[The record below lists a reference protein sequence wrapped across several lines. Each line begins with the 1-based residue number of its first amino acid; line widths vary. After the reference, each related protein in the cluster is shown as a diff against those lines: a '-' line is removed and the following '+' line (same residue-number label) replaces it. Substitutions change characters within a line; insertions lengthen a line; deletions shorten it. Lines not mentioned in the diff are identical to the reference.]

1 MVYRRSGM
9 SFGLLKDFLET
20 TEEERVEVL
29 YRYLVKGETG
39 SYIAEDLYRNKN
51 YAWKVSAITQGYN
64 ETGGKNRG
72 KVNTN
77 KETILLFVKSY
88 PKGTYETGV
97 TLLEFLDTPVKSILN
112 KSYNKDMLNSK
123 NLFVYSKHN
132 TTAGVDEVL
141 KYIYSNGL
149 GFPSEYKYSL
159 VLEGDIEKKVSKNEW
174 ERNATHV
181 SFVAVF
187 EDYLVYILGAL
198 DRSSVDL
205 LIPFKEIKE
214 FKIVDKSILE
224 VDVLYHGKTDLGHH
238 YRVTMQFSNKYE
250 VKAHRELFEALV
262 DQYKKWNLEGR
273 TNYSSQ
279 LPMIRDQHG
288 INTNLFI
295 GDILYNFLHEG
306 QTVNSIAESTFD
318 GQPKGYGVRAIA
330 KLLFFDFR
338 LKLSDRGK
346 LSASSFTKSD
356 YRNVVMHFKNGI
368 RVDKDEMSGGQPSQN
383 GIYVIERFLTDK

>member
-1 MVYRRSGM
+1 M

-77 KETILLFVKSY
+77 KETILVFVKSY
-88 PKGTYETGV
+88 PKGTYEAGV

-159 VLEGDIEKKVSKNEW
+159 VLGGDIEKKVSKNEW

-279 LPMIRDQHG
+279 LPMIREQHG

-306 QTVNSIAESTFD
+306 QTVNSIAESIFD

-356 YRNVVMHFKNGI
+356 YRNVVIHFKNGI

>member
-1 MVYRRSGM
+1 M

-88 PKGTYETGV
+88 PKETYETGV

-356 YRNVVMHFKNGI
+356 YRNVVIHFKNGI

>member
-1 MVYRRSGM
+1 M

-356 YRNVVMHFKNGI
+356 YRNVVIHFKNGI

>member
-1 MVYRRSGM
+1 M

-250 VKAHRELFEALV
+250 GKAHRELFEALV

-356 YRNVVMHFKNGI
+356 YRNVVIHFKNGI

>member
-306 QTVNSIAESTFD
+306 QTVNSIAESIFD

-356 YRNVVMHFKNGI
+356 YRNVVIHFKNGI

>member
-356 YRNVVMHFKNGI
+356 YRNVVIYFKNGI

>member
-1 MVYRRSGM
+1 M

-77 KETILLFVKSY
+77 KETILVFVKSY
-88 PKGTYETGV
+88 PKGTYEAGV

-112 KSYNKDMLNSK
+112 KSYNKDMLNSR

-132 TTAGVDEVL
+132 TTAGVDEAL

-159 VLEGDIEKKVSKNEW
+159 VLGGDIEKKVSKNEW
-174 ERNATHV
+174 ERNSTHV
-181 SFVAVF
+181 YFVAVF

-205 LIPFKEIKE
+205 LIPFKEIKQ
-214 FKIVDKSILE
+214 FKIVDKSFLE

-279 LPMIRDQHG
+279 LPMIREQHG

-306 QTVNSIAESTFD
+306 QTVNSIAESIFD

-346 LSASSFTKSD
+346 LSTSSFTKSD
-356 YRNVVMHFKNGI
+356 YRNVVIHFNNGI
-368 RVDKDEMSGGQPSQN
+368 RVDKDEMSSAQPSQN
-383 GIYVIERFLTDK
+383 GIYVLERFLTDK

>member
-77 KETILLFVKSY
+77 KETILLFVKFY

-356 YRNVVMHFKNGI
+356 YRNVVIHFKNGI

>member
-346 LSASSFTKSD
+346 LSTSSFTKSD
-356 YRNVVMHFKNGI
+356 YRNVVIHFKNGI

>member
-1 MVYRRSGM
+1 M

-77 KETILLFVKSY
+77 KETILIFVKSY

-123 NLFVYSKHN
+123 NSFVYSKHN

-174 ERNATHV
+174 ERKETHV

-198 DRSSVDL
+198 DGSSVDL

-214 FKIVDKSILE
+214 FKIVDKSFLE

-250 VKAHRELFEALV
+250 VRAHRELFEALV

-306 QTVNSIAESTFD
+306 QTVNSIAESIFD

-346 LSASSFTKSD
+346 LSEFSFTKSD
-356 YRNVVMHFKNGI
+356 YRNVVIHFKNGI
-368 RVDKDEMSGGQPSQN
+368 RVDKDEMSSAQPSQN

>member
-1 MVYRRSGM
+1 M

-306 QTVNSIAESTFD
+306 QTVNSIAESIFD

-356 YRNVVMHFKNGI
+356 YRNVVIHFNNGI
-368 RVDKDEMSGGQPSQN
+368 RVDKDEMSSAQPSQN